1 MTYPEALGYL
11 SGLQRFGMR
20 PGLETTRRLAAAV
33 GDPQLALRF
42 IHVAGT
48 NGKGSTCAYLASM
61 YREAGWR
68 VGMYTSPHLVTF
80 RERLQCDG
88 EKVGEAAVA
97 RWVGITREAAEG
109 LGLAPTFFEAVT
121 VTALQWFRECRCDL
135 VVWETGMGGRWD
147 ATNIVMPEASVITHI
162 GFDHQQW
169 LGNTLALIA
178 GEKAGILKPGVPAVT
193 GVKEPEALEV
203 IREEAAR
210 VGAPLR
216 EVGPES
222 PERERLARLA
232 LRLPL
237 AGQHQEANAAV
248 ALATVEVLAD
258 RWPVGEAKAA
268 RGLEKACWPGRF
280 DRRQRGATTWVLDG
294 AHNASAFKVL
304 GQALAGEYP
313 GRRYALVLGMLA
325 DKDPGGVVEW
335 LLPGA
340 GRVLVVPVSTARGAS
355 PEALARMCG
364 EGAPGLRV
372 GVAGSAWEAMEQL
385 EREGETLVVLAGSLY
400 LVGEVLEALEGGTNS
415 ERALN
420 EWRPSP

>member
-20 PGLETTRRLAAAV
+20 PGLETTRRLASAV
-33 GDPQLALRF
+33 GDPQSVLRF

-48 NGKGSTCAYLASM
+48 NGKGSTCAYLASV
-61 YREAGWR
+61 YREAGLR

-80 RERLQCDG
+80 RERMQCDG
-88 EKVGEAAVA
+88 EKVGEKEVA
-97 RWVGITREAAEG
+97 RWVEKTREASEG
-109 LGLAPTFFEAVT
+109 LGLSPTFFEAVT
-121 VTALQWFRECRCDL
+121 VTALQWFRERGCDL

-147 ATNIVMPEASVITHI
+147 ATNIVLPEVSVITHI

-178 GEKAGILKPGVPAVT
+178 GEKAGILKSGVPAVT
-193 GVKEPEALEV
+193 GVEEPEALEV
-203 IREEAAR
+203 IRREAEK
-210 VGAPLR
+210 VGALLR
-216 EVGPES
+216 EVGGGS
-222 PERERLARLA
+222 PERARVA
-232 LRLPL
+232 RMRLPL
-237 AGQHQEANAAV
+237 AGEHQEANAAV
-248 ALATVEVLAD
+248 ALATVEVLAS
-258 RWPVGEAKAA
+258 RWAVGEAVVM
-268 RGLEKACWPGRF
+268 RGLEQATWPGRF

-304 GQALAGEYP
+304 GQALAREYP

-325 DKDPGGVVEW
+325 DKDPGGVVEG

-340 GRVLVVPVSTARGAS
+340 SRVVVVPVSTARGAL
-355 PEALARMCG
+355 PEDLAQLCG
-364 EGAPGLRV
+364 EGMPGLRV
-372 GVAGSAWEAMEQL
+372 GRAGSGWEAMEQM

-400 LVGEVLEALEGGTNS
+400 LVGEVLQVLEGGTNS
-415 ERALN
+415 ERSLN